1 MTRRFATIVV
11 FYAAAFAAQ
20 DAITQAP
27 VVESYGTP
35 VGGAASDYGPAAAS
49 VSAIDA
55 SGAGRSDTQV
65 SELFQLLQALQ
76 IEVQEL
82 RGLVEE
88 QHHQLN
94 RLAREQNEQYLDI
107 DRRLRGLTSGAGGGG
122 SRSSGTAPGS
132 TASTG
137 GTPSSRTAGTAGGGE
152 REAYTRAFDL
162 TREKRF
168 QDAINGFNQLIV
180 AYPNGPY
187 TPNSFYW
194 LGELY
199 LALPEPELEK
209 SRQSFVQVVSLY
221 PSHQKVPDALYK
233 LGVVYDRLGEQPQA
247 REYLSRVQSEY
258 ADSPAARLAKA
269 YAAELR

>member
-1 MTRRFATIVV
+1 MTVRFATIVV
-11 FYAAAFAAQ
+11 FCAAAFAAQ

-55 SGAGRSDTQV
+55 SGAGRSDSQV
-65 SELFQLLQALQ
+65 TELFQLLQALQ

-107 DRRLRGLTSGAGGGG
+107 DRRLRGQTSGVGGGG
-122 SRSSGTAPGS
+122 SRAGDTAPGS
-132 TASTG
+132 PG
-137 GTPSSRTAGTAGGGE
+137 GAPSSRTAGSAGCGE
-152 REAYTRAFDL
+152 RKAYTRAFDL

-168 QDAINGFNQLIV
+168 QDAIDGFNQLIV

-187 TPNSFYW
+187 TPNSIYW

-247 REYLSRVQSEY
+247 REYLNLVQSEY

>member
-1 MTRRFATIVV
+1 VSHRFATIVV
-11 FYAAAFAAQ
+11 FYVAAFAAQ

-35 VGGAASDYGPAAAS
+35 VGGAASDYGPAA
-49 VSAIDA
+49 SAIDA
-55 SGAGRSDTQV
+55 SGAGRSDSQV
-65 SELFQLLQALQ
+65 TELFQLLQALQ

-88 QHHQLN
+88 QRHQLN

-107 DRRLRGLTSGAGGGG
+107 DRRLRGQSSAGGGGG
-122 SRSSGTAPGS
+122 SRVSDSAPGS
-132 TASTG
+132 TG
-137 GTPSSRTAGTAGGGE
+137 GTAPSRAARTARDGE

-168 QDAINGFNQLIV
+168 QEAIDGFNQLIV

-233 LGVVYDRLGEQPQA
+233 LGVVYNRLGEQPQA
-247 REYLSRVQSEY
+247 REYLSRVQSEH